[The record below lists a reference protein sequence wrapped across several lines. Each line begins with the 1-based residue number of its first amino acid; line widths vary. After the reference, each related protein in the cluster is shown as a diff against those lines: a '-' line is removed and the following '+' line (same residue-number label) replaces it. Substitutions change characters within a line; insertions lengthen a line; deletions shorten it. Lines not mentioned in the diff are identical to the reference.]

1 MERLV
6 AGNSHG
12 FWCEGNLKWLAIQ
25 LLLNG
30 VLARG
35 WSLQKRQQLLEIQ
48 MLLSKSCPSIEA
60 ALKGGNF
67 MGWCESEMSAWQDK
81 IVAARKT
88 AQEWHVNAIQNLLHQ
103 VPVAWC
109 ADAVEHDTSNV
120 ELGIVELKAPH
131 KGCER
136 LCLSSGVHDQDHREI

>member
-6 AGNSHG
+6 AGNSHR
-12 FWCEGNLKWLAIQ
+12 FWCEGNLKVLAIQ
-25 LLLNG
+25 LLKNG

-35 WSLQKRQQLLEIQ
+35 WSLQQRQQLLEIQ

-88 AQEWHVNAIQNLLHQ
+88 AQEWHVNAIQNLSLIH
-103 VPVAWC
+103 
-109 ADAVEHDTSNV
+109 
-120 ELGIVELKAPH
+120 I
-131 KGCER
+131 
-136 LCLSSGVHDQDHREI
+136 